1 MKELFYTLL
10 YFILTVITVI
20 FVMYSCSDSGLKK
33 DHNELKSAVGTE
45 CIINNDTLKVINYN
59 IWNKDLT
66 LSNNVK
72 VNYEYYLK
80 NKI

>member
-1 MKELFYTLL
+1 MKGFFNELL
-10 YFILTVITVI
+10 YFILIVIVIT
-20 FVMYSCSDSGLKK
+20 FVMYSCSDSGLRK
-33 DHNELKSAVGTE
+33 DYNELKSTVGTE
-45 CIINNDTLKVINYN
+45 CIINNDTVKVINFN

-80 NKI
+80 NKL